1 MIRRKGLIIV
11 LSAPSGTG
19 KSTIC
24 ERLLKSLPNLKMSIS
39 YTTREPRPGEIEGVH
54 YYFVD
59 REKFEEMIKRD
70 EFVEWAQVYGNYYG
84 TSKSLIND
92 IVESGKD
99 VLLDIDTQ
107 GAKNIKK
114 LFPESV
120 LIFILPPSIEELK
133 RRLKNRGE
141 LPDTM
146 AKRLLKVGEEVSQYS
161 FYDYLVVND
170 DLGRALEDIIS
181 IIRSEKLK
189 VSRLERDII
198 DKFLEKTN

>member
-141 LPDTM
+141 LPETM

>member
-39 YTTREPRPGEIEGVH
+39 YTTREPRPGEIDGVH
-54 YYFVD
+54 YYFID

-84 TSKSLIND
+84 TSKSIINE

-99 VLLDIDTQ
+99 VLLDIDTE

-141 LPDTM
+141 LPETI
-146 AKRLLKVGEEVSQYS
+146 AKRLLKVGEEVSQYR

>member
-99 VLLDIDTQ
+99 ILLDIDTQ

-141 LPDTM
+141 LPETM

-189 VSRLERDII
+189 VSRLETDII

>member
-99 VLLDIDTQ
+99 ILLDIDTQ

-141 LPDTM
+141 LPETM